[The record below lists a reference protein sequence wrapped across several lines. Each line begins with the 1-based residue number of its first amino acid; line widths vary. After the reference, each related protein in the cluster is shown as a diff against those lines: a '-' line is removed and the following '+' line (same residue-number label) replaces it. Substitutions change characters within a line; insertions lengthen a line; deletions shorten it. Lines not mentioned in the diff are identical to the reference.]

1 MAHTSTGLVDGAAV
15 AGRSNGNGPLQLA
28 ARAFAWIAEQR
39 RINRTIAM
47 LSNLSDHTL
56 ADIGVERGDIPRV
69 ARYGRDTLRNGSA
82 RDGHIWG

>member
-1 MAHTSTGLVDGAAV
+1 MAQTSTGLVDGAAV
-15 AGRSNGNGPLQLA
+15 ADRGNGNGPLQLV

-56 ADIGVERGDIPRV
+56 SDIGVERGEIPRI
-69 ARYGRDTLRNGSA
+69 ARYGRDALRKGPA
-82 RDGHIWG
+82 RDGHAWG